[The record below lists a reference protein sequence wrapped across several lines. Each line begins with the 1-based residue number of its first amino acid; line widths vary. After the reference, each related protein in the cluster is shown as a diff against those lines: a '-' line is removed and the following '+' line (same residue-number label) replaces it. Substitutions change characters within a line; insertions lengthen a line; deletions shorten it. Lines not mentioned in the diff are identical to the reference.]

1 MEHVKQLLTKLT
13 TRLGELAKGNAVVAK
28 RVSVGDRHVI
38 PLCELS
44 LGFGGGGGEGE
55 GTDSKKGE
63 SSGRGAAGG
72 AGGGAKASP
81 VAVIVVDGGHVRIES
96 LGQ

>member
-1 MEHVKQLLTKLT
+1 MDNVTQLLGKLT
-13 TRLGELAKGNAVVAK
+13 ARLRELAAGNAVVAK

-44 LGFGGGGGEGE
+44 LGFGGGGAQGE
-55 GTDSKKGE
+55 GTDPNNSEGG
-63 SSGRGAAGG
+63 GRGTAGG

-81 VAVIVVDGGHVRIES
+81 VAVIVVEDGKVRIES
-96 LGQ
+96 LGL